1 MGQGLSLTNVAL
13 IVRSTSSDRVC
24 GFSDA
29 RVAAPVAQAS
39 ESDIAY
45 DATSARVS
53 RSLSQ
58 QRRVR
63 TLYKALLGAYTG
75 GLAFSN
81 GDA

>member
-1 MGQGLSLTNVAL
+1 LGQGLSLTNVAL
-13 IVRSTSSDRVC
+13 I

-39 ESDIAY
+39 ESNIAY

-58 QRRVR
+58 QRRAR